1 MYPIVQFACSKKYFK
16 NKFSINIE
24 NTKTFITFVVE
35 MGIQPK
41 QKV

>member
-1 MYPIVQFACSKKYFK
+1 VQFVYPKKYLK
-16 NKFSINIE
+16 NKLSINIE
-24 NTKTFITFVVE
+24 NTKTFAIFVVE

>member
-1 MYPIVQFACSKKYFK
+1 VQFVYQKNIFK
-16 NKFSINIE
+16 NKLSVNIE
-24 NTKTFITFVVE
+24 NTKTFITFVQE